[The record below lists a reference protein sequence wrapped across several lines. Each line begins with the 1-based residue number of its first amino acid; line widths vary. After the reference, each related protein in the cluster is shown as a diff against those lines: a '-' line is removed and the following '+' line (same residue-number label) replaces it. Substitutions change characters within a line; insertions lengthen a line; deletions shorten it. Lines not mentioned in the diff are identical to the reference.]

1 MTLSNLPRMFVSEK
15 EGWSEMVRM
24 HPSVKNLLMYLVLP
38 MSLLPA
44 LMYAFAELAYPGA
57 IFPKLEPPLSMGEAM
72 VVGGAFFLAEVLM
85 VALMGVFIQQM
96 GESVGVKTPPYEN
109 AFSLAAIAP
118 IPLWLSSLALFV
130 PSLAVN
136 VFVVAAAWIGSVALI
151 RHGVRPLMRLQDEM
165 AAHKMANMV
174 TFIGIVAWVA
184 LMVMLAFLL
193 SVVLGLR

>member
-1 MTLSNLPRMFVSEK
+1 MTLSSLPRMFVSEK

-57 IFPKLEPPLSMGEAM
+57 IFPKLEPSLSMGEAM

-96 GESVGVKTPPYEN
+96 GESMGIVSPYEH
-109 AFSLAAIAP
+109 AFTLAAIAP
-118 IPLWLSSLALFV
+118 VPLWLSSLALFV
-130 PSLAVN
+130 PNLWFNALAVA
-136 VFVVAAAWIGSVALI
+136 VAWVGCVALI
-151 RHGVRPLMRLQDEM
+151 RHGVRPLMALQDEM
-165 AAHKMANMV
+165 LAHKMANMV
-174 TFIGIVAWVA
+174 TFIGMVAWVA

>member
-1 MTLSNLPRMFVSEK
+1 MSLSSLPRMFVSEK

-24 HPSVKNLLMYLVLP
+24 HPSVKNLLMYLVVP

-57 IFPKLEPPLSMGEAM
+57 IFPKLEPSLSLTEALA
-72 VVGGAFFLAEVLM
+72 VGACFLLAEVLM

-96 GESVGVKTPPYEN
+96 SESVDAASSYEH
-109 AFSLAAIAP
+109 AFALAAIAP

-130 PSLAVN
+130 PNLWVNVLAV
-136 VFVVAAAWIGSVALI
+136 AIAWVGCVALI
-151 RHGVRPLMRLQDEM
+151 RHGVRPLLGLHDEM
-165 AAHKMANMV
+165 QAHKMANML
-174 TFIGIVAWVA
+174 TFIGIVAWIA